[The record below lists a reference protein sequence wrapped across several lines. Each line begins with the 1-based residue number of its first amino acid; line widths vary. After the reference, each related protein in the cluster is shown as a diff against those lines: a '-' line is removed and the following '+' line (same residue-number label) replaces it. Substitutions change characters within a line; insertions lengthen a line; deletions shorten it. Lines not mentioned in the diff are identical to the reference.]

1 MTRTEREGLP
11 NGKPF
16 PIRVF
21 TPGLNLSLTK
31 ASDLVRCRSFR
42 V

>member
-1 MTRTEREGLP
+1 MTRTEREALP
-11 NGKPF
+11 NGKHF
-16 PIRVF
+16 PIRAF
-21 TPGLNLSLTK
+21 TPGLNHCLTM